1 MSAGTLADRVRAS
14 RSHKIRAGTAHRF
27 IVTSFV
33 AVGERVFCRRYSFG
47 EPSWHSAFL
56 ADPVG
61 QISLDGDLVDVL
73 GGTPDDLESINPAVN
88 DAYIAK
94 LTAQGAQSWIS
105 WVREPRVMASTLE
118 LMAD

>member
-1 MSAGTLADRVRAS
+1 VSVSSVVGTPLVN
-14 RSHKIRAGTAHRF
+14 HLGIQ
-27 IVTSFV
+27 
-33 AVGERVFCRRYSFG
+33 
-47 EPSWHSAFL
+47 PSW
-56 ADPVG
+56 